1 MCGSL
6 VSHDELGPENSQV
19 QRLNG
24 AVQVYLRQ
32 LHYLLFVT
40 TEKKQCTSKLKSSNL
55 HTTGPTVYPHR
66 QHIR

>member
-40 TEKKQCTSKLKSSNL
+40 TEKNNVQANWNPLISTPQDLQYILTDN
-55 HTTGPTVYPHR
+55 
-66 QHIR
+66 I